1 MARTVTLYELNMLVR
16 ETIEATLPDAYWVE
30 AELSELRESNGHC
43 YMELVQK
50 DSKGNTPIARASAK
64 CWRNKWFLVR
74 NHFERVTGSRLRPGM
89 KVLLEVYAQFHENY
103 GFSWIV
109 TDIDPTYTL
118 GDMARK
124 RKEILAQLEKEG
136 VLELN
141 KELELPMF
149 TQNIAVISSG
159 TAAGYGDFCD
169 QLASNGRGLAFT
181 PVLFQTTM
189 QGEGIERSIIAALD
203 RINMHADLFDCVVI
217 IRGGGAVSDLSGFD
231 SLPLAENVANFPLPI
246 ITGIGHERDE
256 SVLDIVAHKSLKT
269 PTAVAAFLIDNLEAV
284 ARRIDDSCE
293 RIATEAR
300 RMIDAEKSRINR
312 LSERIPLLFS
322 LEKTRHLSRLNAI
335 SGRITAAATRITD
348 TSLNRINALS
358 SSIRPAAKATL
369 MAEHH
374 RIELLSQRAWALDPE
389 RMLAKGFSIT
399 LHEGRVL
406 RDISLLKKGDVIET
420 KLKKGSFTSTV
431 KERHGNG
438 DKAKEAQRK

>member
-1 MARTVTLYELNMLVR
+1 MTLYELNMLVR
-16 ETIEATLPDAYWVE
+16 ETIETTLPDAYWVE

-50 DSKGNTPIARASAK
+50 DAKGNTPIARASAK
-64 CWRNKWFLVR
+64 CWRSKWFLVR

-169 QLASNGRGLAFT
+169 QLAANGRGLCFN
-181 PVLFQTTM
+181 PVLFQATM
-189 QGEGIERSIIAALD
+189 QGEGIEKSIIAALD

-269 PTAVAAFLIDNLEAV
+269 PTAVAAFLIDNLESV
-284 ARRIDDSCE
+284 ARRIDDSCD
-293 RIATEAR
+293 RITAEAR
-300 RMIDAEKSRINR
+300 RIIDGEKARINR

-322 LEKTRHLSRLNAI
+322 LEKTRHLSRLDAI
-335 SGRITAAATRITD
+335 SERMKAAATRMTD
-348 TSLNRINALS
+348 MSLNRINNLS
-358 SSIRPAAKATL
+358 SSIRPALKTML
-369 MAEHH
+369 MAERH
-374 RIELLSQRAWALDPE
+374 RIELLSQRAWVLDPE
-389 RMLAKGFSIT
+389 RMLAKGYSIT
-399 LHEGRVL
+399 LREGRVL
-406 RDISLLKKGDVIET
+406 RDISQLEEGDIIET
-420 KLKKGSFTSTV
+420 RLSKGAFTSSV
-431 KERHGNG
+431 KEKKTDN
-438 DKAKEAQRK
+438 DMINEAKTK